1 MAKNISM
8 TSIGRQS
15 VWPDVIFFIIWLF
28 TMINICQSIFKIM
41 PNTKQTL
48 KMLPK
53 LVQFLAKI
61 KSGHTAVNKMTLSA
75 EMTDLLNQRKD
86 FVKRK
91 DSFTICSGSTLGGS
105 TGPGVMGDDSCRV
118 VMGLNPGATYWMGMT
133 YFTLICS
140 KRPKINEK
148 MIYLGPDT
156 NLKLFLNLCSNKLG

>member
-15 VWPDVIFFIIWLF
+15 VWPDVIFFIIWL
-28 TMINICQSIFKIM
+28 NICQSIFKIM

-75 EMTDLLNQRKD
+75 EMTDLLN
-86 FVKRK
+86 
-91 DSFTICSGSTLGGS
+91 
-105 TGPGVMGDDSCRV
+105 
-118 VMGLNPGATYWMGMT
+118 
-133 YFTLICS
+133 
-140 KRPKINEK
+140 
-148 MIYLGPDT
+148 
-156 NLKLFLNLCSNKLG
+156 